1 MKNTIVATAVAAL
14 FATTA
19 LPAIAGDG
27 LNLGVNLGSAVSL
40 DSSEL
45 DLGVGTETDV
55 AVNAGRSGLD
65 ANANVGAGV
74 SVNPSLLDDDVEVAS
89 GANAGAQLGQTNPD
103 QLAVGAAVDAS
114 AGINLNEIDSSS
126 VSIVLASTVDASV
139 LDQSLAIDSDA
150 RLVAALDDNVA
161 IKSKLDAAGYAASDV
176 LALKGNA
183 DGTVLVVIDDLA

>member
-27 LNLGVNLGSAVSL
+27 LNLGVNLGSAVSV

-139 LDQSLAIDSDA
+139 PDQSLAIDSDA
-150 RLVAALDDNVA
+150 RLIAALDDNVA

-183 DGTVLVVIDDLA
+183 DGTVLIFIDDLA